1 MQSTSTTVSVKDKEF
16 ELLISEQE
24 IRAKVAEVAQQI
36 NADYQGKNPL
46 LIGVLNGSFIFAADL
61 AREIEID
68 AEFSFIRAASY
79 EGTKSTG
86 ELKQILGLSDNIFR
100 RDIII
105 IEDIIDSGHTME
117 TILNHFNERGVKSVA
132 VCSLL
137 VKPQSLTR
145 PLDIQYKC
153 FEISDEFVVGYGLD
167 YDGQGRHLK
176 DIYQLPT
183 N

>member
-117 TILNHFNERGVKSVA
+117 TILNHFNERGVKSVV